1 MHIACPSLIHA
12 LVSCGKSWKCPWLRR
27 NLPIKSKIFG
37 RSITVQG
44 LTTFAPSSSRKS
56 ITLFCRSSY
65 LHMQSWQ
72 RAIVHATSVPSVG
85 ALQTHHSVA
94 EGLLRICFVNQLG
107 TFMEDFKRRGGNAQP
122 YIVFTLFTELLF
134 NKGIVLARGD
144 IINNSLS
151 KP

>member
-1 MHIACPSLIHA
+1 
-12 LVSCGKSWKCPWLRR
+12 
-27 NLPIKSKIFG
+27 
-37 RSITVQG
+37 
-44 LTTFAPSSSRKS
+44 
-56 ITLFCRSSY
+56 
-65 LHMQSWQ
+65 MQSWQ